1 MDIVVRTTIAFLFVF
16 LLTRIVGRRELSSFE
31 PFDLILLVMLGD
43 LVQQGITQS
52 DFSVTGLMLAA
63 GTIALL
69 VVLVSYLGFK
79 FRRLRPILD
88 GEPIVI
94 VQHGEAIES
103 NLRRERLT
111 EEELMSQARLQ
122 GIEHMSQIKWAVLER
137 TGEISFIQKQSG
149 S

>member
-1 MDIVVRTTIAFLFVF
+1 MDIVVRATIAFFFVF
-16 LLTRIVGRRELSSFE
+16 LLTRIVGRRELSSLE

-88 GEPIVI
+88 GEPIVV
-94 VQHGEAIES
+94 VQHGEAIDA

-137 TGEISFIQKQSG
+137 TGEISFIQSQS
-149 S
+149 SS

>member
-1 MDIVVRTTIAFLFVF
+1 
-16 LLTRIVGRRELSSFE
+16 
-31 PFDLILLVMLGD
+31 
-43 LVQQGITQS
+43 
-52 DFSVTGLMLAA
+52 MLAA

-69 VVLVSYLGFK
+69 VVLVSYLGFR

-94 VQHGEAIES
+94 VQHGEAIEA